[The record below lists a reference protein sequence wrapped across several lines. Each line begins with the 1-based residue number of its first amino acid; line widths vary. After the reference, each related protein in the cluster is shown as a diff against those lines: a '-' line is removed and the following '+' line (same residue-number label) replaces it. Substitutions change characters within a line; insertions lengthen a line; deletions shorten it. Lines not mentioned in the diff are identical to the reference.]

1 MTDTIFLT
9 IIFLLEVLLF
19 YFLPTLNAEQTLFG
33 IVLKDDDF
41 QTYGFPILQKYRRDL
56 LIIAAISLVGLYL
69 LRELSVN
76 SLAIAYIFATL
87 AILFPLFK

>member
-19 YFLPTLNAEQTLFG
+19 YYLPLLNAERTLFG

-41 QTYGFPILQKYRRDL
+41 QTYGFPILQSYRRDL

-69 LRELSVN
+69 
-76 SLAIAYIFATL
+76 
-87 AILFPLFK
+87 